1 MSTRSNIFLILIS
14 INLSIASAEEPMSNS
29 TGKEAIDA
37 RTSSSYLSGAVTS
50 GGYLTDSSGN
60 AVRGSGGECWRAGVW
75 TPALANFVGCDGVLA
90 KALPVPSPAT
100 VPEASVSSSLEPEA
114 ISEQTLE
121 SSNSLDIVEKIS
133 FDTEMLFDFNKAALK
148 TEGRQR
154 LDNLASRLLGCTVEV
169 VVAQGHTDSIG
180 SQTYNQQLSE
190 KRAKSVADYLS
201 NKGIPSEKIITE
213 GRGASQPI
221 ASNSSEAG
229 RAMNRRVSIEVV
241 TIPARE

>member
-14 INLSIASAEEPMSNS
+14 LHLSVASAEEPMS
-29 TGKEAIDA
+29 TKVGKETIDA
-37 RTSSSYLSGAVTS
+37 RSASS

-60 AVRGSGGECWRAGVW
+60 AVRGSSGECWRAGVW

-100 VPEASVSSSLEPEA
+100 APETTTSSSIEPETLSQQA
-114 ISEQTLE
+114 LE
-121 SSNSLDIVEKIS
+121 SSNSQDTVEKIS
-133 FDTEMLFDFNKAALK
+133 FDTEMLFDFNKTALK
-148 TEGRQR
+148 NEGRQR
-154 LDNLASRLLGCTVEV
+154 LDILASRLLGSTVEV

-190 KRAKSVADYLS
+190 KRAKAVADYLS
-201 NKGIPSEKIITE
+201 NKGIPSEKIVTE
-213 GRGASQPI
+213 GRGDSQPI

-229 RAMNRRVSIEVV
+229 RAMNRRVNIEVV
-241 TIPARE
+241 SIPARE